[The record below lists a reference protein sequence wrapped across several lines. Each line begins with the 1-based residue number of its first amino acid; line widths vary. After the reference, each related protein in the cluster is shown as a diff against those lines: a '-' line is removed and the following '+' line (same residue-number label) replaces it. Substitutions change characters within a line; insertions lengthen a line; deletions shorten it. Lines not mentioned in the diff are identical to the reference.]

1 MRSLKICAARG
12 NENFRKMAEY
22 LLDLNILTAVFKG
35 DMRIRLEIE
44 SLDAAIET
52 VVYLE
57 LIQAAKN
64 NVQAERI
71 EKYLTGFELI
81 HFDNKISERAI
92 ELIRNYSKSFGL
104 KLPDSIIAA
113 TCLENNLTLITL
125 NPKDFRFIEG
135 LKLYRI

>member
-1 MRSLKICAARG
+1 
-12 NENFRKMAEY
+12 MAEY

-81 HFDNKISERAI
+81 HFDNKISQSAI
-92 ELIRNYSKSFGL
+92 ALMRIYSKSFGL